1 VRCILLSGDVADAK
15 FCKEAVKRTIDEF
28 GKLDVLVNNAAF
40 QEHVNKFEDLTE
52 EHFDRTLKTNLYGY
66 FHMAKAAVPKMKKGN
81 SIVMTG
87 SVTGRVINDSD
98 ARYTSRLL
106 RARHKRPRH
115 RRAAEQRDE
124 VAPFHCPVSPVL
136 PTERIAHLGPAGGAA
151 LRDFE
156 AADVRIESQ
165 SAVSGFL
172 RHGCFTPETGHWLA
186 RLARQKSAK
195 SSRTTAFASRPDD
208 QPCSRSG
215 YCAGQRVKI
224 G

>member
-115 RRAAEQRDE
+115 RRAAE
-124 VAPFHCPVSPVL
+124 
-136 PTERIAHLGPAGGAA
+136 GKAA
-151 LRDFE
+151 
-156 AADVRIESQ
+156 V
-165 SAVSGFL
+165 
-172 RHGCFTPETGHWLA
+172 P
-186 RLARQKSAK
+186 QKS
-195 SSRTTAFASRPDD
+195 RD
-208 QPCSRSG
+208 G
-215 YCAGQRVKI
+215 RV
-224 G
+224 